1 MCPLWFSFPRF
12 TQGLWSSCRSLKS
25 SSTSSGWEWKTSTTP
40 TWWQETWVREP
51 QKPSHQPLVLL
62 TLPVSSVS
70 SVIEDK
76 WCMEGAN
83 NCQSIMLIKIKP
95 FPLNVLNSNANS
107 LILFQLGKEES
118 VFGFS
123 YVYCSLLWF
132 SFSKTKSFGPL
143 PDCFFIYVH
152 KVGPLKDK
160 AWLVH
165 FPINLPCRWKEFS
178 AKCRLAHEYWSP
190 FHSFEQN
197 QS

>member
-1 MCPLWFSFPRF
+1 MILFSQIYPGSVELMQVIEEFIHIV
-12 TQGLWSSCRSLKS
+12 GLGMKDFHNAYLMTGNLGKRAA
-25 SSTSSGWEWKTSTTP
+25 E
-40 TWWQETWVREP
+40 
-51 QKPSHQPLVLL
+51 
-62 TLPVSSVS
+62 TLPPATRLADSSRQICVS

-165 FPINLPCRWKEFS
+165 FPINLPWRWKEFS